1 MRLKTGYSFKTA
13 VGSLEEGIARLKAL
27 GATEAPIA
35 DRCSTFGWTRWC
47 RLAENVGL
55 RPVLGVDLAMV
66 PRLGEKKPSPSYVT
80 MYAKDDIAA
89 VHAAIAKATWN
100 VTKEPMLTYEQAL
113 TLPGLIKIADEKLRV
128 DELPKDFNDETYP
141 DFYVALSPSVSKGLA
156 RLVNDNGIRWLA
168 SSDNY
173 FFTSDDLEFYRV
185 AMGRRGGTQTYPRYL
200 LSQDEWLADMA
211 TKDYVTD
218 EMIVSAVANKDWAID
233 QCRATLR
240 KGKLLKP
247 ERPKTLF
254 EMCADGAARLGVS
267 LEDGPY
273 AERLERELK
282 LIEEKDFEDYFFIVA
297 DLIAW
302 AKQVMMVGPGRGSS
316 AGSLVCY
323 LLGITAI
330 DPLEHGL
337 LFERFIDVSRND
349 SPDIDID
356 FDDTRR
362 DLVFRYAAEKYGADR
377 VARLGT
383 VGFFKEK
390 SAMNQVCASL
400 KIPKWKADDPLDR
413 VLKDYP
419 EAAIVERL
427 EGHPSHSSQHAAG
440 LLLTDEPTTAY
451 VAIDSRTG
459 AAWCDKKDAE
469 QMNLLKIDALGLT
482 QMGVF
487 GRCME
492 LISKP
497 VTSAWLESLPYDDAS
512 AFEVFNRKQYSGV
525 FQFNGNAL
533 RGLAASVKVESL
545 DDIATLSALAR
556 PGPLDSGAARIWVAR
571 RNGHDPNWRDHVHP
585 LLLPIVEGTLGVL
598 IFQEQTMRAVREIGG
613 FSWEDT
619 SRVRR
624 LIQYKDAMDEMAP
637 PFIAG
642 AQVRGMSQYDAE
654 AIWNQ
659 ITTFGS
665 YGFNLSH
672 AVAYGVVS
680 YWCAYLKAHHPAA
693 FAAATLDAEA
703 DPAKQIAI
711 LRELAAEDM
720 GYVPLDVNRSVDRW
734 TLSEDGK
741 LLIGPLTTVKGIG
754 PAKLQEILDSR
765 RTRQPLRPTLQKQLE
780 GASTSIDTLFPIRD
794 AIRRLHPDLT
804 ASANIVSEPWEIA
817 DCQCGVRGEV
827 LVLGVVNRVTVKDEN
842 APENV
847 AKRGYEI
854 KPPFTKSLNLFIQ
867 DDTDECLAKIDRRD
881 WERLGADVALAQ
893 AKPGKSL
900 YAIKGTIPPGFRM
913 LSVKRIR
920 YLGEMT

>member
-1 MRLKTGYSFKTA
+1 MARIKA
-13 VGSLEEGIARLKAL
+13 VGWPV
-27 GATEAPIA
+27 APLT
-35 DRCSTFGWTRWC
+35 DRCSTFGFTRWC
-47 RLAENVGL
+47 ALAENNGL
-55 RPVLGVDLAMV
+55 RPVLGVEIACV
-66 PRLGEKKPSPSYVT
+66 PRLGEKKPAPSYWT
-80 MYAKDDIAA
+80 AFSKTSLAGLHEA
-89 VHAAIAKATWN
+89 VAKATWN

-113 TLPGLIKIADEKLRV
+113 AIPDVIWVTDEKLRV
-128 DELPKDFNDETYP
+128 EALLEGRDGEIAN
-141 DFYVALSPSVSKGLA
+141 FYVALSPSCPKGFVREVQAAGL
-156 RLVNDNGIRWLA
+156 RWAA
-168 SSDNY
+168 SCDNY
-173 FFTSDDLEFYRV
+173 YPAEEDLEFYRV
-185 AMGRRGGTQTYPRYL
+185 ALGSRRAGTQTYPRHIML
-200 LSQDEWLADMA
+200 DEALAGWIGSHHPDLGGDIRGTVREIGRAFANRDAIWAQSQATMA
-211 TKDYVTD
+211 
-218 EMIVSAVANKDWAID
+218 
-233 QCRATLR
+233 
-240 KGKLLKP
+240 KGKLLRP
-247 ERPKTLF
+247 EIIKTLS
-254 EMCADGAARLGVS
+254 ERCYDG
-267 LEDGPY
+267 
-273 AERLERELK
+273 AERLGIDLMTDRVYADRLTRELQ
-282 LIEEKDFEDYFFIVA
+282 LIHEKDFGDYFHIVA
-297 DLIAW
+297 DMIQW

-330 DPLEHGL
+330 DPIRHGL
-337 LFERFIDVSRND
+337 LFERFIDVNRSD
-349 SPDIDID
+349 LPDIDID
-356 FDDTRR
+356 FSDVKR
-362 DLVFRYAAEKYGADR
+362 DLVFRYAAEKYGAER

-390 SAMNQVCASL
+390 SAMNQVCTSL

-413 VLKDYP
+413 VLKEYP

-427 EGHPSHSSQHAAG
+427 EDHPTHSSQHAAG
-440 LLLTDEPTTAY
+440 LLLTDEPTSAY
-451 VAIDSRTG
+451 VAVDSRTR

-469 QMNLLKIDALGLT
+469 VLNLLKIDALGLT
-482 QMGVF
+482 QCGVF
-487 GRCME
+487 ERAME
-492 LISKP
+492 LIGKP
-497 VTSAWLESLPYDDAS
+497 GTSAWLEGLPYDDAS

-585 LLLPIVEGTLGVL
+585 LLLPIVEGTFGVL

-619 SRVRR
+619 SKVRR
-624 LIQYKDAMDEMAP
+624 LIQYKDAMDEMAA

-642 AQVRGMSQYDAE
+642 AQERGMSQYDAE

-665 YGFNLSH
+665 YGFNLAH

-794 AIRRLHPDLT
+794 AIRRLHPDLA